1 MDIQS
6 YISSG
11 IIEAY
16 VMGLA
21 TEEEIQILECVQK
34 NSAEVRQAIMEAQQT
49 LEGFAEQ
56 QAVAP
61 PSHLKSAIWAKIQA
75 EEAEQETA
83 IPVKPETNHF
93 GTDHLET
100 RTIETE
106 VPVFVPEYHTAPRT
120 NKIPFRTIAAAAS
133 VLFILS
139 AGGMLYLNREQQAT
153 KQQLAALQKEQT
165 QSRIA
170 YTQLQQKWEMSSN
183 PDMKT
188 IALTGV
194 EKHPGMKAMVYLDPK
209 TSQAY
214 LSLENLPPAPQDK
227 QYQLWAIV
235 DGKPVDA
242 GMYDPQA
249 DGSVQKMYAVA
260 NAQAYAITLE
270 KSGGSPTPTMEE
282 MYVMGKI

>member
-34 NSAEVRQAIMEAQQT
+34 NSAAVKQAIMEAQET
-49 LEGFAEQ
+49 LAGFAEQ
-56 QAVAP
+56 EAIAP
-61 PSHLKSAIWAKIQA
+61 PTHLKAAIWAKIQ
-75 EEAEQETA
+75 EEEEREETA
-83 IPVKPETNHF
+83 APENKIPLIAEIPVVEPTP
-93 GTDHLET
+93 T
-100 RTIETE
+100 RENT
-106 VPVFVPEYHTAPRT
+106 VFVPNHAPVQRA
-120 NKIPFRTIAAAAS
+120 NKVPFKTIAAAAS
-133 VLFILS
+133 ILFIVS
-139 AGGMLYLNREQQAT
+139 AGGLVYLNQEQQKT
-153 KQQLAALQKEQT
+153 QKQLTALQQEQQQSQLAYNNLQK
-165 QSRIA
+165 
-170 YTQLQQKWEMSSN
+170 KWDMSSN
-183 PDMKT
+183 PEMKT

-194 EKHPGMKAMVYLDPK
+194 EKHPGMKAMVYLDHK
-209 TSQAY
+209 TNQAY
-214 LSLENLPPAPQDK
+214 LSVENLPPAPKDQ

-242 GMYDPQA
+242 GMYDPRS

-260 NAQAYAITLE
+260 NAQAFAITLE
-270 KSGGSPTPTMEE
+270 KSGGSPSPTMEN